1 MKEKPAHNTKLLSF
15 VPILA
20 MLGQLED
27 VIGNLTGAQSPAK
40 ILALLVQLKNL
51 LGCVGTII
59 EGYNALVE
67 KNSHLAKENA
77 KLKRLLKKYDNPH
90 SPPRTRDKKVP
101 TQQTDDSGEPK
112 KKPGGQPKHRGTTTV
127 LDPNY
132 ECVGE
137 FLEKCECGECMV
149 KDVKVDGEK
158 RVIVD
163 YKVEKRV
170 TEYTPTSATCVG
182 CGKERK
188 GKYYNLRI
196 RERSAVPAP
205 PVAEPEVEVQVEPE
219 QEAAAVAEVEVQ
231 EHTEPEVEVQVEP
244 EQEAAAVAEVEVQE
258 HTEPEV
264 EVQVE
269 PEQEA
274 AAVAEVE
281 VQEHTE
287 PEVEVQVEPEQEAA
301 AVAEVE
307 VQEHTE
313 PEVEVQVEPEQEAA
327 AVAEV
332 EVQEHTE
339 PEVEVQVEP
348 EQEAAVTAQK
358 TPVPQAPANSDLRRS
373 EIIIPK
379 FGMFG
384 MTVILAILT
393 FWDSRSVIRRIGL
406 ELEQVLGIDIG
417 TGTTFNILERTAGYL
432 APEMTRIVQELLKSP
447 YLHID
452 ETVARIAGH
461 QRYIWV
467 VATKNMVLYFP
478 STRHSTRLLSM
489 FSTYAGIVISD
500 GYIVY
505 RFFKRRQRCWAH
517 LMREARDLRKNLQ
530 MPYADNFYF
539 KLKDIFEMAKEKKAE
554 GVGPEWHDAMNAK
567 LGRLLSYYSRYED
580 LLPVINTIRN
590 DRNVWFTFMLYSYV
604 DPTNNWA
611 ELLVREVVK
620 QRVMRQALRTM
631 EGAEIF
637 SAILSCM
644 GTWRLSGLNVQ
655 RRLEKYLGA

>member
-1 MKEKPAHNTKLLSF
+1 M
-15 VPILA
+15 
-20 MLGQLED
+20 
-27 VIGNLTGAQSPAK
+27 
-40 ILALLVQLKNL
+40 
-51 LGCVGTII
+51 
-59 EGYNALVE
+59 
-67 KNSHLAKENA
+67 
-77 KLKRLLKKYDNPH
+77 
-90 SPPRTRDKKVP
+90 
-101 TQQTDDSGEPK
+101 
-112 KKPGGQPKHRGTTTV
+112 
-127 LDPNY
+127 
-132 ECVGE
+132 
-137 FLEKCECGECMV
+137 
-149 KDVKVDGEK
+149 
-158 RVIVD
+158 
-163 YKVEKRV
+163 
-170 TEYTPTSATCVG
+170 
-182 CGKERK
+182 
-188 GKYYNLRI
+188 
-196 RERSAVPAP
+196 
-205 PVAEPEVEVQVEPE
+205 
-219 QEAAAVAEVEVQ
+219 
-231 EHTEPEVEVQVEP
+231 
-244 EQEAAAVAEVEVQE
+244 
-258 HTEPEV
+258 
-264 EVQVE
+264 
-269 PEQEA
+269 
-274 AAVAEVE
+274 
-281 VQEHTE
+281 
-287 PEVEVQVEPEQEAA
+287 
-301 AVAEVE
+301 
-307 VQEHTE
+307 
-313 PEVEVQVEPEQEAA
+313 
-327 AVAEV
+327 
-332 EVQEHTE
+332 
-339 PEVEVQVEP
+339 
-348 EQEAAVTAQK
+348 
-358 TPVPQAPANSDLRRS
+358 
-373 EIIIPK
+373 
-379 FGMFG
+379 
-384 MTVILAILT
+384 
-393 FWDSRSVIRRIGL
+393 

-539 KLKDIFEMAKEKKAE
+539 KLKGIFEMAKEKKAE

-590 DRNVWFTFMLYSYV
+590 DRNVWFTFMLYSV

-620 QRVMRQALRTM
+620 QGVMRQALRTM

>member
-1 MKEKPAHNTKLLSF
+1 M
-15 VPILA
+15 
-20 MLGQLED
+20 
-27 VIGNLTGAQSPAK
+27 
-40 ILALLVQLKNL
+40 
-51 LGCVGTII
+51 
-59 EGYNALVE
+59 
-67 KNSHLAKENA
+67 
-77 KLKRLLKKYDNPH
+77 
-90 SPPRTRDKKVP
+90 
-101 TQQTDDSGEPK
+101 
-112 KKPGGQPKHRGTTTV
+112 
-127 LDPNY
+127 
-132 ECVGE
+132 
-137 FLEKCECGECMV
+137 
-149 KDVKVDGEK
+149 
-158 RVIVD
+158 
-163 YKVEKRV
+163 
-170 TEYTPTSATCVG
+170 
-182 CGKERK
+182 
-188 GKYYNLRI
+188 
-196 RERSAVPAP
+196 
-205 PVAEPEVEVQVEPE
+205 
-219 QEAAAVAEVEVQ
+219 
-231 EHTEPEVEVQVEP
+231 
-244 EQEAAAVAEVEVQE
+244 
-258 HTEPEV
+258 
-264 EVQVE
+264 
-269 PEQEA
+269 
-274 AAVAEVE
+274 
-281 VQEHTE
+281 
-287 PEVEVQVEPEQEAA
+287 
-301 AVAEVE
+301 
-307 VQEHTE
+307 
-313 PEVEVQVEPEQEAA
+313 
-327 AVAEV
+327 
-332 EVQEHTE
+332 
-339 PEVEVQVEP
+339 
-348 EQEAAVTAQK
+348 
-358 TPVPQAPANSDLRRS
+358 
-373 EIIIPK
+373 
-379 FGMFG
+379 
-384 MTVILAILT
+384 
-393 FWDSRSVIRRIGL
+393 

-590 DRNVWFTFMLYSYV
+590 DRNVWFTFMLYSV